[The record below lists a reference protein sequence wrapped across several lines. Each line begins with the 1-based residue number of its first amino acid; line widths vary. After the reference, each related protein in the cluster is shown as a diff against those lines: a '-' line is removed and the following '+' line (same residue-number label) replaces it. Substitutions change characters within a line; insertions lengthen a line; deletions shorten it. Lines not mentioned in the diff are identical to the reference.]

1 MPEVS
6 LDWIILIMFFLISV
20 GLVYFMLMS
29 RFRARGS
36 ARELDVRE
44 GFSLL
49 LKRRARPTPVPKK
62 LKKALGL
69 AVKAIERAAK
79 ARRAVVRV
87 RLDPRVKLRAETPD
101 VISLR
106 MPAGKGE
113 WVVLHKSLE
122 RARIKRVKK
131 VARGYEVRLVIHRG
145 SVRLLKR

>member
-29 RFRARGS
+29 RSRARGS
-36 ARELDVRE
+36 ARELEVRE
-44 GFSLL
+44 SFSLL
-49 LKRRARPTPVPKK
+49 LKRRTRPTPVPKK
-62 LKKALGL
+62 LNKALRR
-69 AVKAIERAAK
+69 ASKAIERAAK

-106 MPAGKGE
+106 MPTGKGE
-113 WVVLHKSLE
+113 WAVLHKSLE

-131 VARGYEVRLVIHRG
+131 VAQGYEVRLVVHRG
-145 SVRLLKR
+145 SVRLLER

>member
-6 LDWIILIMFFLISV
+6 LDWMILLMLFLISV

-29 RFRARGS
+29 RSRTRGATRELE
-36 ARELDVRE
+36 ARER
-44 GFSLL
+44 FSLL
-49 LKRRARPTPVPKK
+49 LKQRTRPTPVPKK
-62 LKKALGL
+62 FKKALGR

-87 RLDPRVKLRAETPD
+87 RLDPSVELRAETPD

-122 RARIKRVKK
+122 RARIKKVKK

-145 SVRLLKR
+145 

>member
-6 LDWIILIMFFLISV
+6 LDWIILVMFFLISV

-29 RFRARGS
+29 RFRARGTT
-36 ARELDVRE
+36 RELEVRE

-49 LKRRARPTPVPKK
+49 LKRRMQPTPVPKK
-62 LKKALGL
+62 LKKALGR
-69 AVKAIERAAK
+69 AVKALEGAAA

-101 VISLR
+101 IISLR
-106 MPAGKGE
+106 MPTGKGE
-113 WVVLHKSLE
+113 WVVLHKSLG

-145 SVRLLKR
+145 